1 MYLQK
6 ISLNPCST
14 VPLALEQNINQ
25 VVVNAQGVDVV
36 DPVQCSPNEGTKS
49 AFYSKIQFVLSDG
62 AISILCCVVCCGVI
76 SFQTSKKSVCA
87 NILK

>member
-36 DPVQCSPNEGTKS
+36 DPVQCSPNQGTKH
-49 AFYSKIQFVLSDG
+49 FTVRYSLFFLMEPLVYFV
-62 AISILCCVVCCGVI
+62 V
-76 SFQTSKKSVCA
+76 
-87 NILK
+87 